1 MRKGTVRRK
10 VARRAK
16 TRRGGAVGNNN
27 DPSYNVSSRMYGGP
41 APNVSSR
48 MYGGPAPIVN
58 EPSVSS
64 RMYGGPAPIVNAVPN
79 RNVEAPNVNPAP
91 NQNAPIVQAYYNNR
105 HNANVLPI
113 PAEPVFEIPFD
124 MQNEMERF
132 EKMGGY
138 YFSGLVRGATAPII
152 ESTRNF
158 ITSLGDEQVVTIN
171 YIWLFDHFPP
181 GLASNH
187 KVPSPGYLYII
198 TRTHVY
204 MTSLKYVY
212 PFFNPL
218 VFKTIY
224 QFAEPLSAQLCAIF
238 ISYCKKDINL
248 LNHPTASISAPKNV
262 IRYFEAEGKN
272 ITGKM
277 DSTKELELHRS
288 KLEAIMNAIP
298 SI

>member
-1 MRKGTVRRK
+1 
-10 VARRAK
+10 
-16 TRRGGAVGNNN
+16 
-27 DPSYNVSSRMYGGP
+27 MYGGP
-41 APNVSSR
+41 APIANPNALSR
-48 MYGGPAPIVN
+48 MYGGPAPIAN
-58 EPSVSS
+58 PNAN
-64 RMYGGPAPIVNAVPN
+64 APIVHPN
-79 RNVEAPNVNPAP
+79 QRMEAPNVAPAP

-113 PAEPVFEIPFD
+113 PADPVFDIQFD

-171 YIWLFDHFPP
+171 YIWLFDHIPP
-181 GLASNH
+181 GLAASNH

-288 KLEAIMNAIP
+288 KLEAIINAIP